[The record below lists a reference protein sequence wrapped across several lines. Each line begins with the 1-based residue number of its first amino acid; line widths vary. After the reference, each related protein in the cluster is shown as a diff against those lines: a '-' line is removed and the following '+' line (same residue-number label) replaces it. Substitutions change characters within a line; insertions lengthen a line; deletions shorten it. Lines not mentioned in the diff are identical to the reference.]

1 MANIYIFLYSLSIGI
16 ADTYISYNK
25 TRKSLS
31 IDSTAKKNLDGKLM
45 VSHFKLTDRPL
56 KLKRTLN
63 FNLKKKK
70 IYSVGEV
77 IFFGVSM
84 FGRHFGE
91 HRNFP
96 LSLL

>member
-56 KLKRTLN
+56 KLKRTLD
-63 FNLKKKK
+63 KKREFTPLVKFYFLVLQCL
-70 IYSVGEV
+70 IGIFRRTEFSV
-77 IFFGVSM
+77 
-84 FGRHFGE
+84 
-91 HRNFP
+91 
-96 LSLL
+96 